1 LGDVK
6 ADGPVSPVST
16 PFIIKLDSGN
26 EFRIIGGSDE
36 IHEIQNARRF
46 GEISNGGTFDFDGV
60 KLNAQHT
67 GVEGVDGLYT
77 FTNGS
82 QTAVSLK
89 SFSNSYMSGVLRT
102 ISDNVE
108 HIAKTPYSGNTTI
121 FADVF
126 SRNVKQK
133 INVNKVESFITRDP
147 STGLM
152 NISTEG
158 VVNRIVIDAVDG
170 HVIIDPALTNG
181 YKVVRKY

>member
-1 LGDVK
+1 
-6 ADGPVSPVST
+6 
-16 PFIIKLDSGN
+16 
-26 EFRIIGGSDE
+26 
-36 IHEIQNARRF
+36 
-46 GEISNGGTFDFDGV
+46 
-60 KLNAQHT
+60 
-67 GVEGVDGLYT
+67 
-77 FTNGS
+77 
-82 QTAVSLK
+82 
-89 SFSNSYMSGVLRT
+89 MSGVLRT

-170 HVIIDPALTNG
+170 HVIIDPVLTNG